1 MQNKIIRQYYI
12 LSLLFTSFGISL
24 IAATYVTFLIKNGL
38 NLFEVNLVN
47 AIFFLTLFICEIPTG
62 AFADIFGRK
71 NSFIASCA
79 LMGLS
84 MFIYG
89 YSRGFWGFIVAE
101 IVGAI
106 GATFSTGAFQ
116 AWLVDSLKHHD
127 YEGDYSKIF
136 ARENLLSGIGGGFGA
151 ILGSYVAI
159 INPSLPW
166 FIGGSSLTIIAMI
179 AHSIMKEEYFKRG
192 NFSFS
197 QGLLSMK
204 AITITSLHYGLNHKP
219 VRFVLI
225 VTCIQIFST
234 QALNMYWQPY
244 FKSRNVE
251 EKNLGYIFVCI
262 TIAIAIGS
270 LLISRFGSGS
280 KEKSLLLK
288 LQILTGIS
296 ILATVFSVG
305 LVPILIFFLIHE
317 ITRGCWKPVLD
328 NYLQK
333 QIPSTERATI
343 TSFCAM
349 AHHIGGAIGLVV
361 TGVIAELY
369 GIKVAW
375 CISGIVFIFGSL
387 LVIRNGD
394 HKTN

>member
-12 LSLLFTSFGISL
+12 LSFLFTAFGISL

-71 NSFIASCA
+71 NSFITSCA

-89 YSRGFWGFIVAE
+89 YSRGFWGFVVAE

-136 ARENLLSGIGGGFGA
+136 ARENLLTGIGGGFGA

-166 FIGGSSLTIIAMI
+166 FIGGSSLTIVAII
-179 AHSIMKEEYFKRG
+179 AHLIMKEEYFKRG
-192 NFSFS
+192 TFSFG

-204 AITITSLHYGLNHKP
+204 AITITSMHYGLNHKP
-219 VRFVLI
+219 VRFDLI

-244 FKSRNVE
+244 FKSQNVE

-270 LLISRFGSGS
+270 LLISRFGSSS
-280 KEKSLLLK
+280 KDKSLLLK

-296 ILATVFSVG
+296 ILATVLSTG
-305 LVPILIFFLIHE
+305 LIPILVFFLIHE

-328 NYLQK
+328 NYIYKPPPL
-333 QIPSTERATI
+333 
-343 TSFCAM
+343 
-349 AHHIGGAIGLVV
+349 GGVYV
-361 TGVIAELY
+361 
-369 GIKVAW
+369 
-375 CISGIVFIFGSL
+375 
-387 LVIRNGD
+387 
-394 HKTN
+394 